1 MNARQTNKQKK
12 AWSRRD
18 YNQVSEADVM
28 RTQEETGAVWG
39 AHTALP
45 ASLHGCPWGCA
56 WGCGKVRSANVPSK
70 LMESSWP
77 FQEQPLPS
85 FPGTD
90 LPSRSCPQ
98 GLGQTHPIPEKSEH
112 KGLISEYR
120 VLAFFPTSQ
129 QARSNSIV
137 REKKK
142 KKHLV
147 RQGAWLSPHW
157 FSLS

>member
-1 MNARQTNKQKK
+1 MNARQKKKK

-56 WGCGKVRSANVPSK
+56 WGCGKVCSANVPSK

-77 FQEQPLPS
+77 FQERPLP
-85 FPGTD
+85 
-90 LPSRSCPQ
+90 
-98 GLGQTHPIPEKSEH
+98 
-112 KGLISEYR
+112 GLISEYR